1 MKTLVICGS
10 LRFAKEMKSIADSL
24 CSLGVTVHCPT
35 DYRDNIAWKQVD
47 AEGVRILAKGLTYEH
62 FQRIRT
68 ADAVLIVN
76 PDGYIGT
83 STTLEM
89 GYAVALAKPMFSWEP
104 DTTEVCRDI
113 LMISVNKNIENLA
126 SYLK

>member
-1 MKTLVICGS
+1 
-10 LRFAKEMKSIADSL
+10 
-24 CSLGVTVHCPT
+24 
-35 DYRDNIAWKQVD
+35 
-47 AEGVRILAKGLTYEH
+47 
-62 FQRIRT
+62 
-68 ADAVLIVN
+68 LIVN

-104 DTTEVCRDI
+104 DTAEVSRDI
-113 LMISVNKNIENLA
+113 LMISVDKNIDNLV